1 MPDALCMMPSQQKM
15 REQGAEDAAS
25 YAICMLYALCLISYV
40 LCLMP
45 YAFCLA
51 HCLSMLQN
59 RTMQEE
65 VQHMREQA
73 VEYVATYAELEMQQV
88 ML

>member
-1 MPDALCMMPSQQKM
+1 MPYVCLMP
-15 REQGAEDAAS
+15 
-25 YAICMLYALCLISYV
+25 YALCLISCV

-45 YAFCLA
+45 YALCLA

-73 VEYVATYAELEMQQV
+73 VEHAATYAELEMQQV
-88 ML
+88 MLYVVN

>member
-1 MPDALCMMPSQQKM
+1 MT
-15 REQGAEDAAS
+15 
-25 YAICMLYALCLISYV
+25 YV

-45 YAFCLA
+45 SALCLA
-51 HCLSMLQN
+51 YCLSMLQN

-73 VEYVATYAELEMQQV
+73 AKHAATYAELEMQQV
-88 ML
+88 MHKLGLYQ